1 MKHSIRHHL
10 SRWLTLTAVATL
22 GVGVGGFAGLGDFG
36 GAVRPVKA
44 ATDMWTT
51 TKSVSGA
58 DFPEPLDPDTLLPA
72 YVPFDQAMT
81 IDGIA
86 AGSDGIGSSSKV
98 LQNPIGNQVAVQ
110 VTNSTTQ
117 SGSIWS
123 TSTLSLRQS
132 WATKMHIYFG
142 SNSDPADGLAFA
154 LAGAR
159 PTVIGNRGAG
169 IGVWG
174 IPSKALAGKR
184 AGELQNAF
192 AITFDTYNNGDNTDA
207 NVKPVSAQHVA
218 WGYPSLKEQ
227 YTSVTSQTLAFD
239 TSGSANGG
247 LAKVG
252 KLPVTSGLGG
262 YTVLSNGDKF
272 TDGKWHT
279 VEVKWVPNGG
289 TGGGGTLT
297 FSVAVSASTTIT
309 KSLTWSDA
317 DLTTV
322 FGSSAL
328 TKGVYWG
335 FTGSTGN
342 QWEEGLVTFETIPG
356 LVDGGVSATVTNPDG
371 TAASDV
377 YQGTT
382 LAQTYKLTY
391 NGSTSKQD
399 WPVQSTGNT
408 TSLTATLRT
417 TDDYAFQLDDNN
429 QISVTIKDDKGKTL
443 ATMPANP
450 AAPHQVTD
458 IYGNTKTYS
467 DQLTV
472 PSLPAFLKANGDNQS
487 YTVTVPIVATAETA
501 AAATAGAGVVVGSNA
516 RYTTTVKTPAIVAN
530 PLQLIAPNFQFG
542 SFSIAQMIK
551 GLNAVSGTAG
561 NITVA
566 APTNSHVTLTA
577 QMGNTHLLN
586 STAAIPMSNT
596 LSFTYNGAKRVLQ
609 SNAAAVTLFS
619 GNATPP
625 SGAITNATLTT
636 APYPQIQP
644 GTYQTDITWT
654 IAVTPIVP

>member
-1 MKHSIRHHL
+1 
-10 SRWLTLTAVATL
+10 
-22 GVGVGGFAGLGDFG
+22 
-36 GAVRPVKA
+36 
-44 ATDMWTT
+44 MWTT

-58 DFPEPLDPDTLLPA
+58 DFPEPIDPDTLLPA

-81 IDGIA
+81 VKRLDVD
-86 AGSDGIGSSSKV
+86 SDITGSSSQV

-110 VTNSTTQ
+110 VTNSTMQ

-132 WATKMHIYFG
+132 WSTKMHIYFG
-142 SNSDPADGLAFA
+142 KYSNPADGLAFV
-154 LAGAR
+154 LAGVR
-159 PTVIGNRGAG
+159 PTAVGNRGSG
-169 IGVWG
+169 IGVW
-174 IPSKALAGKR
+174 KTENATLAT
-184 AGELQNAF
+184 ALQNSF
-192 AITFDTYNNGDNTDA
+192 AVTFDTYHNDATNRGGELDVNAKTDSGQYVGWGFPGEKYQYKTDSSSPGKTGSLIFDNFTST
-207 NVKPVSAQHVA
+207 SASMAASVA
-218 WGYPSLKEQ
+218 ASKASGGISKIND
-227 YTSVTSQTLAFD
+227 SKVTAIPYLA
-239 TSGSANGG
+239 
-247 LAKVG
+247 
-252 KLPVTSGLGG
+252 GLGG
-262 YTVLSNGDKF
+262 YQAVPSGESF
-272 TDGKWHT
+272 ADGNWHT
-279 VEVKWVPNGG
+279 VTASWTPGS
-289 TGGGGTLT
+289 TGGGTLT
-297 FSVAVSASTTIT
+297 FSVEISSKTTIS
-309 KSLTWSDA
+309 KSLTWTDT
-317 DLTTV
+317 DLKQI

-328 TKGVYWG
+328 TNGVFWG
-335 FTGSTGN
+335 FTGSTGDKM
-342 QWEEGLVTFETIPG
+342 EEGLVTFETIPG

-391 NGSTSKQD
+391 NGSISKQD
-399 WPVQSTGNT
+399 WPVQSDGNT

-417 TDDYAFQLDDNN
+417 TDGYAFQVDKNKQVPVTVTRNGTSKTMLA
-429 QISVTIKDDKGKTL
+429 SVTPT
-443 ATMPANP
+443 
-450 AAPHQVTD
+450 HEVTD
-458 IYGNTKTYS
+458 ITDVYGNTKSYT
-467 DQLTV
+467 DQLIL
-472 PSLPAFLKANGDNQS
+472 SNLPPFLKSDGDGQF
-487 YTVTVPIVATAETA
+487 YTVTVPIVATAKTA
-501 AAATAGAGVVVGSNA
+501 VAATAGAGVVVGSNA

-542 SFSIAQMIK
+542 PFSIAQMIK

-561 NITVA
+561 AITVA

-577 QMGNTHLLN
+577 QMGNTHLLD

-609 SNAAAVTLFS
+609 SNASAVTLFS